1 MSATLSALTSL
12 RTYRGNLEP
21 TRTYVKRWWHWLPT
35 PGLPCD
41 GVMTLGQVKEK
52 SYGVDE
58 DVYAVCEVKSVW
70 PAARM
75 FVVRKLG
82 ADAGSDQEQYQT
94 TIHPGGRT
102 FCTCKAGQCKTEV
115 CRHRCG
121 LAAVMA
127 AGLLPKRELQG
138 DVA

>member
-1 MSATLSALTSL
+1 MVATLAGL
-12 RTYRGNLEP
+12 RTFRGTLEP
-21 TRTYVKRWWHWLPT
+21 TRTYARRWWHWLPT

-41 GVMTLGQVKEK
+41 GVLTLGQVKEK
-52 SYGVDE
+52 SYDFDE
-58 DVYAVCEVKSVW
+58 QVYAVCEVKSVW
-70 PAARM
+70 PGARM

-82 ADAGSDQEQYQT
+82 ADQGGDDEQYQT
-94 TIHPGGRT
+94 TFHPGGRGSQ
-102 FCTCKAGQCKTEV
+102 CNCKAGQCKTEV

-127 AGLLPKRELQG
+127 AGLLPRRELQG